1 MNSEKLHCWY
11 CRMISR
17 NDKIITG
24 LQNESNNS
32 NNGRFGSVLLIKILF
47 LGGIYLLTILTI
59 ETKFD
64 KSLK

>member
-1 MNSEKLHCWY
+1 
-11 CRMISR
+11 MISR
-17 NDKIITG
+17 DDKIMTG

-32 NNGRFGSVLLIKILF
+32 NNGRFGSVLLIKTLF